1 MKIETKSL
9 RVQITE
15 ELVRQWSR
23 SARGGF
29 FSDREVR
36 GFNVRVTPKGT
47 VSFALTYRVHGR
59 QRRFSIG
66 QWPEWSVIEARN
78 RASDLRRAIRDG
90 HDPLAE
96 RILDRS
102 APLVTDLAARY
113 WSDHAERKNRE
124 SSRRNN
130 RQMLDGIILPKLGSL
145 AVAAV
150 TREDIERLHH
160 SLRGTPYRANRV
172 LSLLSLM
179 FGLAAQWKI
188 RPDNPARG
196 IPKHPEE
203 RRDVW
208 LRDDELKRLTSALKK
223 HPNRDASNAI
233 RLLLLTG
240 ARKNEVLRAEWD
252 QFDLPRGVWTKPS
265 AHTKQKKTEHV
276 PLSAAAIELLTRL
289 KRSADGVHLFPGR
302 IEGHPLEDVKN
313 VWAEVC
319 KTAEI
324 ENCRIHDLRHTYA
337 SHLVSSG
344 IPLAIVGKLLGHTQ
358 SQTTE
363 RYAHLADSALRRATD
378 LFGRKVN
385 KGAGKKK

>member
-1 MKIETKSL
+1 M
-9 RVQITE
+9 R
-15 ELVRQWSR
+15 
-23 SARGGF
+23 
-29 FSDREVR
+29 
-36 GFNVRVTPKGT
+36 
-47 VSFALTYRVHGR
+47 FACFY
-59 QRRFSIG
+59 
-66 QWPEWSVIEARN
+66 
-78 RASDLRRAIRDG
+78 
-90 HDPLAE
+90 
-96 RILDRS
+96 
-102 APLVTDLAARY
+102 
-113 WSDHAERKNRE
+113 
-124 SSRRNN
+124 SRR
-130 RQMLDGIILPKLGSL
+130 
-145 AVAAV
+145 
-150 TREDIERLHH
+150 E
-160 SLRGTPYRANRV
+160 
-172 LSLLSLM
+172 
-179 FGLAAQWKI
+179 
-188 RPDNPARG
+188 
-196 IPKHPEE
+196 
-203 RRDVW
+203 
-208 LRDDELKRLTSALKK
+208 
-223 HPNRDASNAI
+223 
-233 RLLLLTG
+233 
-240 ARKNEVLRAEWD
+240 KNEVLRAEWD